1 MGNVPPGA
9 VGAAFCCVAPGL
21 TALSSSVGAALL
33 PPRVAMI
40 ERLKEVIM
48 NTAAARNRVI
58 HEYGNVDFEIVWET
72 IQDHLPLALASAS
85 FSLLWSAAGI

>member
-1 MGNVPPGA
+1 
-9 VGAAFCCVAPGL
+9 
-21 TALSSSVGAALL
+21 
-33 PPRVAMI
+33 
-40 ERLKEVIM
+40 M